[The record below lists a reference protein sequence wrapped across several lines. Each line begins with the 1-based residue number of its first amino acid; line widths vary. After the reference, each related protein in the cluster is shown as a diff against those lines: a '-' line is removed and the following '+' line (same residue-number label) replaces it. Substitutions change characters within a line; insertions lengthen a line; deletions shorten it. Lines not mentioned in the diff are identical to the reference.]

1 MPGGK
6 AEKITKKRNIEDLPD
21 RKAKKYLPEGQTVKI
36 YLKTEK
42 IAKKSNKE
50 EHQKGKLGRFTR

>member
-21 RKAKKYLPEGQTVKI
+21 RKAKKIFTRRTNSEDLPENGEDCQ
-36 YLKTEK
+36 EK
-42 IAKKSNKE
+42 
-50 EHQKGKLGRFTR
+50 